1 VFPVGHAI
9 VVRLVKHRGVHA
21 SVPPTIFG
29 QQAAS
34 AGPTLLEGA
43 AHRRLVRLAVV
54 REEEGRGLSVREAV
68 ERKASRREEAVG
80 GACFDHGYA
89 SHVEDFFVAS
99 ERHVGSLS
107 RAWYPQ
113 KMLEILQEGSGAER
127 PVILLYMAGTGNM
140 GPTLAALVP
149 EAFVLS
155 EKGNFEAPNPFHN
168 GFSTWQDALSF
179 AESFGFKASHLWL
192 VGFSAGCWLVREQ
205 LRSGAPATVTL
216 AADGIH
222 MALQE
227 TEQTL
232 QEQQPWMTLVQ
243 EAIQEKSVFFVS
255 VSATP
260 ATYSK
265 DTRTTAERLF
275 SWVRCMGSYENPC
288 ITSEGYFR

>member
-1 VFPVGHAI
+1 
-9 VVRLVKHRGVHA
+9 
-21 SVPPTIFG
+21 
-29 QQAAS
+29 
-34 AGPTLLEGA
+34 
-43 AHRRLVRLAVV
+43 
-54 REEEGRGLSVREAV
+54 
-68 ERKASRREEAVG
+68 
-80 GACFDHGYA
+80 
-89 SHVEDFFVAS
+89 
-99 ERHVGSLS
+99 
-107 RAWYPQ
+107 
-113 KMLEILQEGSGAER
+113 SGAER

-288 ITSEGYFR
+288 ITSEGYFRISAESHGGGANEHKDQINLLLPRMMTDANRLVNASKPTSTSPGKVALGVAGLTAIIAGLWRLFSK